1 MDVRQELLR
10 RFAAPLPEYY
20 TRRIVVFEDDQG
32 GFAADV
38 EQMELPGV
46 RILVMREDEWFTL
59 RRQIESDYAA
69 EDILLYCPKT
79 FARCQ
84 DNWLADVFKYSEI
97 FRADYWSLL
106 FEELHI
112 ADGVDMRR
120 YARKVGRFFAS
131 RDRVAKLGALGKD
144 YRSEQELEI
153 GVMSVLCGLK
163 SASLSGVLGAA
174 VLGAHEEE
182 NEKLKAIEK
191 FCGADAFWL
200 LAEKAIGY
208 TGNRDA
214 AELACYLL
222 TSAALLNAPEDAF
235 AGLPGAAAYA
245 QQAYALVSKWLHE
258 DREAMLE
265 TCRAVEERYPVAARL
280 QKLDRAALLR
290 VSVYPCADA
299 LLIRAAL
306 TAFARDGMNVDEVQG
321 MMQAR
326 RELPWWGL
334 YAPYAD
340 ALGALCEMQLF
351 IRAYRDGFHFT
362 DAEEMFAAYAS
373 RLCRMDTAYRHLCA
387 AADRALALGLFAL
400 EDELKAAVQAAER
413 LYKNGCLAPL
423 GVCWSALLA
432 GQTLETALAIV
443 PRQERFYADHVR
455 GEDARTFVIVSD
467 ALRYEVAQELTERLH
482 GRLSGNTVCTAMVGT
497 IPTITPVGMAALL
510 PHKKL
515 TLTEELS
522 VLCDG
527 MRTDA
532 SQREA
537 VLRAACPQSAALE
550 LGVFRRM
557 TRAQRQEIARE
568 AKVVY
573 LYQDVIDRAG
583 ESDGDV
589 FAACETAMSEIEQ
602 AMRMLVSELSAAC
615 IYVTADHGFIY
626 TRSPLEETDKAERE
640 LAAGDV
646 LFEAEVSGYDKEM
659 ESLRGEYD
667 AAQKELMELERKNGD
682 VRLKRTEEIW
692 VEAYDALAKSKED
705 CMTAQTQLEVA
716 AKLAGVTLSGGRLP
730 SGETDETLTAA
741 QKAVDAAQAAQDE
754 AQKKFNSAN
763 RLGISENVINYITQ
777 SRQLNEK
784 LSTTQEKIT
793 ALDVLAQQARQVTAP
808 HDGYIVEINVKAG
821 DSYDGKTAAL
831 VISSESGDA
840 VLRADTSKIEKKI
853 DKGTQV
859 TVKRDSDK
867 TLTKKVTDSGVNE
880 EGKRY
885 IDVKLTDKDI
895 TNLGGGAA
903 LFSAAVEMT
912 ASYRAS
918 SSTTLLPASAVRG
931 SGDSR
936 YVYIVS
942 EESNAL
948 GQRVLKV
955 KKQDVKVLSEVGS
968 TVSIQD
974 DLSRQRVAYMEDR
987 AISDGSEVMVYGE

>member
-1 MDVRQELLR
+1 MKKMAIKGLVTLAAVVALCMFFSGTIKTISTAKVKLVTAKQGKLEEEIKLSGNLTFPETEDVKLAL
-10 RFAAPLPEYY
+10 AS
-20 TRRIVVFEDDQG
+20 DQS
-32 GFAADV
+32 V
-38 EQMELPGV
+38 TIKRV
-46 RILVMREDEWFTL
+46 
-59 RRQIESDYAA
+59 
-69 EDILLYCPKT
+69 
-79 FARCQ
+79 
-84 DNWLADVFKYSEI
+84 
-97 FRADYWSLL
+97 
-106 FEELHI
+106 
-112 ADGVDMRR
+112 
-120 YARKVGRFFAS
+120 
-131 RDRVAKLGALGKD
+131 RVAKG
-144 YRSEQELEI
+144 R
-153 GVMSVLCGLK
+153 
-163 SASLSGVLGAA
+163 
-174 VLGAHEEE
+174 
-182 NEKLKAIEK
+182 
-191 FCGADAFWL
+191 
-200 LAEKAIGY
+200 
-208 TGNRDA
+208 
-214 AELACYLL
+214 
-222 TSAALLNAPEDAF
+222 
-235 AGLPGAAAYA
+235 
-245 QQAYALVSKWLHE
+245 
-258 DREAMLE
+258 
-265 TCRAVEERYPVAARL
+265 
-280 QKLDRAALLR
+280 R
-290 VSVYPCADA
+290 V
-299 LLIRAAL
+299 
-306 TAFARDGMNVDEVQG
+306 
-321 MMQAR
+321 
-326 RELPWWGL
+326 
-334 YAPYAD
+334 
-340 ALGALCEMQLF
+340 
-351 IRAYRDGFHFT
+351 
-362 DAEEMFAAYAS
+362 
-373 RLCRMDTAYRHLCA
+373 
-387 AADRALALGLFAL
+387 
-400 EDELKAAVQAAER
+400 
-413 LYKNGCLAPL
+413 
-423 GVCWSALLA
+423 
-432 GQTLETALAIV
+432 
-443 PRQERFYADHVR
+443 
-455 GEDARTFVIVSD
+455 
-467 ALRYEVAQELTERLH
+467 
-482 GRLSGNTVCTAMVGT
+482 
-497 IPTITPVGMAALL
+497 
-510 PHKKL
+510 
-515 TLTEELS
+515 
-522 VLCDG
+522 
-527 MRTDA
+527 
-532 SQREA
+532 
-537 VLRAACPQSAALE
+537 
-550 LGVFRRM
+550 
-557 TRAQRQEIARE
+557 
-568 AKVVY
+568 
-573 LYQDVIDRAG
+573 
-583 ESDGDV
+583 
-589 FAACETAMSEIEQ
+589 
-602 AMRMLVSELSAAC
+602 
-615 IYVTADHGFIY
+615 
-626 TRSPLEETDKAERE
+626 
-640 LAAGDV
+640 AAGDV

-692 VEAYDALAKSKED
+692 VETYDALAKSKDD

-784 LSTTQEKIT
+784 LATTQEKIT
-793 ALDVLAQQARQVTAP
+793 ALDVMAQQARQVTAP

>member
-1 MDVRQELLR
+1 MKKMAIKGLVTLAAVVALCMFFSGTIKTISTAKVKLVTAKQGKLEEEIKLSGNLTFPQTEDVKLAL
-10 RFAAPLPEYY
+10 AS
-20 TRRIVVFEDDQG
+20 DQS
-32 GFAADV
+32 V
-38 EQMELPGV
+38 TIKRV
-46 RILVMREDEWFTL
+46 
-59 RRQIESDYAA
+59 
-69 EDILLYCPKT
+69 
-79 FARCQ
+79 
-84 DNWLADVFKYSEI
+84 
-97 FRADYWSLL
+97 
-106 FEELHI
+106 
-112 ADGVDMRR
+112 
-120 YARKVGRFFAS
+120 
-131 RDRVAKLGALGKD
+131 RVAKG
-144 YRSEQELEI
+144 R
-153 GVMSVLCGLK
+153 
-163 SASLSGVLGAA
+163 
-174 VLGAHEEE
+174 
-182 NEKLKAIEK
+182 
-191 FCGADAFWL
+191 
-200 LAEKAIGY
+200 
-208 TGNRDA
+208 
-214 AELACYLL
+214 
-222 TSAALLNAPEDAF
+222 
-235 AGLPGAAAYA
+235 
-245 QQAYALVSKWLHE
+245 
-258 DREAMLE
+258 
-265 TCRAVEERYPVAARL
+265 
-280 QKLDRAALLR
+280 R
-290 VSVYPCADA
+290 V
-299 LLIRAAL
+299 
-306 TAFARDGMNVDEVQG
+306 
-321 MMQAR
+321 
-326 RELPWWGL
+326 
-334 YAPYAD
+334 
-340 ALGALCEMQLF
+340 
-351 IRAYRDGFHFT
+351 
-362 DAEEMFAAYAS
+362 
-373 RLCRMDTAYRHLCA
+373 
-387 AADRALALGLFAL
+387 
-400 EDELKAAVQAAER
+400 
-413 LYKNGCLAPL
+413 
-423 GVCWSALLA
+423 
-432 GQTLETALAIV
+432 
-443 PRQERFYADHVR
+443 
-455 GEDARTFVIVSD
+455 
-467 ALRYEVAQELTERLH
+467 
-482 GRLSGNTVCTAMVGT
+482 
-497 IPTITPVGMAALL
+497 
-510 PHKKL
+510 
-515 TLTEELS
+515 
-522 VLCDG
+522 
-527 MRTDA
+527 
-532 SQREA
+532 
-537 VLRAACPQSAALE
+537 
-550 LGVFRRM
+550 
-557 TRAQRQEIARE
+557 
-568 AKVVY
+568 
-573 LYQDVIDRAG
+573 
-583 ESDGDV
+583 
-589 FAACETAMSEIEQ
+589 
-602 AMRMLVSELSAAC
+602 
-615 IYVTADHGFIY
+615 
-626 TRSPLEETDKAERE
+626 
-640 LAAGDV
+640 AAGDV

-692 VEAYDALAKSKED
+692 VETYDALAKSKED

-730 SGETDETLTAA
+730 SGETDETLNAA

-784 LSTTQEKIT
+784 LATTQEKIT

>member
-1 MDVRQELLR
+1 MKKMAIKGLVTLAAVVALCMFFSGTIKTISTAKVKLVTAKQGKLEEEIKLSGNLTFPETEDVKLAL
-10 RFAAPLPEYY
+10 AS
-20 TRRIVVFEDDQG
+20 DQS
-32 GFAADV
+32 V
-38 EQMELPGV
+38 TIKRV
-46 RILVMREDEWFTL
+46 
-59 RRQIESDYAA
+59 
-69 EDILLYCPKT
+69 
-79 FARCQ
+79 
-84 DNWLADVFKYSEI
+84 
-97 FRADYWSLL
+97 
-106 FEELHI
+106 
-112 ADGVDMRR
+112 
-120 YARKVGRFFAS
+120 
-131 RDRVAKLGALGKD
+131 RVAKG
-144 YRSEQELEI
+144 R
-153 GVMSVLCGLK
+153 
-163 SASLSGVLGAA
+163 
-174 VLGAHEEE
+174 
-182 NEKLKAIEK
+182 
-191 FCGADAFWL
+191 
-200 LAEKAIGY
+200 
-208 TGNRDA
+208 
-214 AELACYLL
+214 
-222 TSAALLNAPEDAF
+222 
-235 AGLPGAAAYA
+235 
-245 QQAYALVSKWLHE
+245 
-258 DREAMLE
+258 
-265 TCRAVEERYPVAARL
+265 
-280 QKLDRAALLR
+280 R
-290 VSVYPCADA
+290 V
-299 LLIRAAL
+299 
-306 TAFARDGMNVDEVQG
+306 
-321 MMQAR
+321 
-326 RELPWWGL
+326 
-334 YAPYAD
+334 
-340 ALGALCEMQLF
+340 
-351 IRAYRDGFHFT
+351 
-362 DAEEMFAAYAS
+362 
-373 RLCRMDTAYRHLCA
+373 
-387 AADRALALGLFAL
+387 
-400 EDELKAAVQAAER
+400 
-413 LYKNGCLAPL
+413 
-423 GVCWSALLA
+423 
-432 GQTLETALAIV
+432 
-443 PRQERFYADHVR
+443 
-455 GEDARTFVIVSD
+455 
-467 ALRYEVAQELTERLH
+467 
-482 GRLSGNTVCTAMVGT
+482 
-497 IPTITPVGMAALL
+497 
-510 PHKKL
+510 
-515 TLTEELS
+515 
-522 VLCDG
+522 
-527 MRTDA
+527 
-532 SQREA
+532 
-537 VLRAACPQSAALE
+537 
-550 LGVFRRM
+550 
-557 TRAQRQEIARE
+557 
-568 AKVVY
+568 
-573 LYQDVIDRAG
+573 
-583 ESDGDV
+583 
-589 FAACETAMSEIEQ
+589 
-602 AMRMLVSELSAAC
+602 
-615 IYVTADHGFIY
+615 
-626 TRSPLEETDKAERE
+626 
-640 LAAGDV
+640 AAGDV

-730 SGETDETLTAA
+730 SGAA

-784 LSTTQEKIT
+784 LATTQEKIT

-948 GQRVLKV
+948 GQSVLKV

>member
-1 MDVRQELLR
+1 MKKMAIKGLVTLAAVVALCMFFSGTIKTISTAKVKLVTAKQGKLEEEIKLSGNLTFPETEDVKLAL
-10 RFAAPLPEYY
+10 AS
-20 TRRIVVFEDDQG
+20 DQS
-32 GFAADV
+32 V
-38 EQMELPGV
+38 TIKRV
-46 RILVMREDEWFTL
+46 
-59 RRQIESDYAA
+59 
-69 EDILLYCPKT
+69 
-79 FARCQ
+79 
-84 DNWLADVFKYSEI
+84 
-97 FRADYWSLL
+97 
-106 FEELHI
+106 
-112 ADGVDMRR
+112 
-120 YARKVGRFFAS
+120 
-131 RDRVAKLGALGKD
+131 RVAKG
-144 YRSEQELEI
+144 R
-153 GVMSVLCGLK
+153 
-163 SASLSGVLGAA
+163 
-174 VLGAHEEE
+174 
-182 NEKLKAIEK
+182 
-191 FCGADAFWL
+191 
-200 LAEKAIGY
+200 
-208 TGNRDA
+208 
-214 AELACYLL
+214 
-222 TSAALLNAPEDAF
+222 
-235 AGLPGAAAYA
+235 
-245 QQAYALVSKWLHE
+245 
-258 DREAMLE
+258 
-265 TCRAVEERYPVAARL
+265 
-280 QKLDRAALLR
+280 R
-290 VSVYPCADA
+290 V
-299 LLIRAAL
+299 
-306 TAFARDGMNVDEVQG
+306 
-321 MMQAR
+321 
-326 RELPWWGL
+326 
-334 YAPYAD
+334 
-340 ALGALCEMQLF
+340 
-351 IRAYRDGFHFT
+351 
-362 DAEEMFAAYAS
+362 
-373 RLCRMDTAYRHLCA
+373 
-387 AADRALALGLFAL
+387 
-400 EDELKAAVQAAER
+400 
-413 LYKNGCLAPL
+413 
-423 GVCWSALLA
+423 
-432 GQTLETALAIV
+432 
-443 PRQERFYADHVR
+443 
-455 GEDARTFVIVSD
+455 
-467 ALRYEVAQELTERLH
+467 
-482 GRLSGNTVCTAMVGT
+482 
-497 IPTITPVGMAALL
+497 
-510 PHKKL
+510 
-515 TLTEELS
+515 
-522 VLCDG
+522 
-527 MRTDA
+527 
-532 SQREA
+532 
-537 VLRAACPQSAALE
+537 
-550 LGVFRRM
+550 
-557 TRAQRQEIARE
+557 
-568 AKVVY
+568 
-573 LYQDVIDRAG
+573 
-583 ESDGDV
+583 
-589 FAACETAMSEIEQ
+589 
-602 AMRMLVSELSAAC
+602 
-615 IYVTADHGFIY
+615 
-626 TRSPLEETDKAERE
+626 
-640 LAAGDV
+640 AAGDV

-667 AAQKELMELERKNGD
+667 AAQRELMELERKNGD

-692 VEAYDALAKSKED
+692 VETYDALAESKED

-784 LSTTQEKIT
+784 LATTQEKIT

>member
-1 MDVRQELLR
+1 MKKMAIKGLVTLAAVVALCMFFSGTIKTISTAKVKLVTAKQGKLEEEIKLSGNLTFPETEDVKLAL
-10 RFAAPLPEYY
+10 AS
-20 TRRIVVFEDDQG
+20 DQS
-32 GFAADV
+32 V
-38 EQMELPGV
+38 TIKRV
-46 RILVMREDEWFTL
+46 
-59 RRQIESDYAA
+59 
-69 EDILLYCPKT
+69 
-79 FARCQ
+79 
-84 DNWLADVFKYSEI
+84 
-97 FRADYWSLL
+97 
-106 FEELHI
+106 
-112 ADGVDMRR
+112 
-120 YARKVGRFFAS
+120 
-131 RDRVAKLGALGKD
+131 RVAKG
-144 YRSEQELEI
+144 R
-153 GVMSVLCGLK
+153 
-163 SASLSGVLGAA
+163 
-174 VLGAHEEE
+174 
-182 NEKLKAIEK
+182 
-191 FCGADAFWL
+191 
-200 LAEKAIGY
+200 
-208 TGNRDA
+208 
-214 AELACYLL
+214 
-222 TSAALLNAPEDAF
+222 
-235 AGLPGAAAYA
+235 
-245 QQAYALVSKWLHE
+245 
-258 DREAMLE
+258 
-265 TCRAVEERYPVAARL
+265 
-280 QKLDRAALLR
+280 R
-290 VSVYPCADA
+290 V
-299 LLIRAAL
+299 
-306 TAFARDGMNVDEVQG
+306 
-321 MMQAR
+321 
-326 RELPWWGL
+326 
-334 YAPYAD
+334 
-340 ALGALCEMQLF
+340 
-351 IRAYRDGFHFT
+351 
-362 DAEEMFAAYAS
+362 
-373 RLCRMDTAYRHLCA
+373 
-387 AADRALALGLFAL
+387 
-400 EDELKAAVQAAER
+400 
-413 LYKNGCLAPL
+413 
-423 GVCWSALLA
+423 
-432 GQTLETALAIV
+432 
-443 PRQERFYADHVR
+443 
-455 GEDARTFVIVSD
+455 
-467 ALRYEVAQELTERLH
+467 
-482 GRLSGNTVCTAMVGT
+482 
-497 IPTITPVGMAALL
+497 
-510 PHKKL
+510 
-515 TLTEELS
+515 
-522 VLCDG
+522 
-527 MRTDA
+527 
-532 SQREA
+532 
-537 VLRAACPQSAALE
+537 
-550 LGVFRRM
+550 
-557 TRAQRQEIARE
+557 
-568 AKVVY
+568 
-573 LYQDVIDRAG
+573 
-583 ESDGDV
+583 
-589 FAACETAMSEIEQ
+589 
-602 AMRMLVSELSAAC
+602 
-615 IYVTADHGFIY
+615 
-626 TRSPLEETDKAERE
+626 
-640 LAAGDV
+640 AAGDV

-682 VRLKRTEEIW
+682 VRLKRTEEIL
-692 VEAYDALAKSKED
+692 VEAYDALAKSKDD

-784 LSTTQEKIT
+784 LATTQEKIT
-793 ALDVLAQQARQVTAP
+793 ALDVMAQQARQVTAP

>member
-1 MDVRQELLR
+1 MKKMAIKGLVTLAAVVALCMFFSGTIKTISTAKVKLVTAKQGKLEEEIKLSGNLTFPETEDVKLAL
-10 RFAAPLPEYY
+10 AS
-20 TRRIVVFEDDQG
+20 DQS
-32 GFAADV
+32 V
-38 EQMELPGV
+38 TIKRV
-46 RILVMREDEWFTL
+46 
-59 RRQIESDYAA
+59 
-69 EDILLYCPKT
+69 
-79 FARCQ
+79 
-84 DNWLADVFKYSEI
+84 
-97 FRADYWSLL
+97 
-106 FEELHI
+106 
-112 ADGVDMRR
+112 
-120 YARKVGRFFAS
+120 
-131 RDRVAKLGALGKD
+131 RVAKG
-144 YRSEQELEI
+144 R
-153 GVMSVLCGLK
+153 
-163 SASLSGVLGAA
+163 
-174 VLGAHEEE
+174 
-182 NEKLKAIEK
+182 
-191 FCGADAFWL
+191 
-200 LAEKAIGY
+200 
-208 TGNRDA
+208 
-214 AELACYLL
+214 
-222 TSAALLNAPEDAF
+222 
-235 AGLPGAAAYA
+235 
-245 QQAYALVSKWLHE
+245 
-258 DREAMLE
+258 
-265 TCRAVEERYPVAARL
+265 
-280 QKLDRAALLR
+280 R
-290 VSVYPCADA
+290 V
-299 LLIRAAL
+299 
-306 TAFARDGMNVDEVQG
+306 
-321 MMQAR
+321 
-326 RELPWWGL
+326 
-334 YAPYAD
+334 
-340 ALGALCEMQLF
+340 
-351 IRAYRDGFHFT
+351 
-362 DAEEMFAAYAS
+362 
-373 RLCRMDTAYRHLCA
+373 
-387 AADRALALGLFAL
+387 
-400 EDELKAAVQAAER
+400 
-413 LYKNGCLAPL
+413 
-423 GVCWSALLA
+423 
-432 GQTLETALAIV
+432 
-443 PRQERFYADHVR
+443 
-455 GEDARTFVIVSD
+455 
-467 ALRYEVAQELTERLH
+467 
-482 GRLSGNTVCTAMVGT
+482 
-497 IPTITPVGMAALL
+497 
-510 PHKKL
+510 
-515 TLTEELS
+515 
-522 VLCDG
+522 
-527 MRTDA
+527 
-532 SQREA
+532 
-537 VLRAACPQSAALE
+537 
-550 LGVFRRM
+550 
-557 TRAQRQEIARE
+557 
-568 AKVVY
+568 
-573 LYQDVIDRAG
+573 
-583 ESDGDV
+583 
-589 FAACETAMSEIEQ
+589 
-602 AMRMLVSELSAAC
+602 
-615 IYVTADHGFIY
+615 
-626 TRSPLEETDKAERE
+626 
-640 LAAGDV
+640 AAGDV

-692 VEAYDALAKSKED
+692 VEAYDALAESKDD

-784 LSTTQEKIT
+784 LATTQEKIT

>member
-1 MDVRQELLR
+1 MKKMAIKGLVTLAAVVALCMFFSGTIKTISTAKVKLVTAKQGKLEEEIKLSGNLTFPETEDVKLAL
-10 RFAAPLPEYY
+10 AS
-20 TRRIVVFEDDQG
+20 DQS
-32 GFAADV
+32 V
-38 EQMELPGV
+38 TIKRV
-46 RILVMREDEWFTL
+46 
-59 RRQIESDYAA
+59 
-69 EDILLYCPKT
+69 
-79 FARCQ
+79 
-84 DNWLADVFKYSEI
+84 
-97 FRADYWSLL
+97 
-106 FEELHI
+106 
-112 ADGVDMRR
+112 
-120 YARKVGRFFAS
+120 
-131 RDRVAKLGALGKD
+131 RVAKG
-144 YRSEQELEI
+144 R
-153 GVMSVLCGLK
+153 
-163 SASLSGVLGAA
+163 
-174 VLGAHEEE
+174 
-182 NEKLKAIEK
+182 
-191 FCGADAFWL
+191 
-200 LAEKAIGY
+200 
-208 TGNRDA
+208 
-214 AELACYLL
+214 
-222 TSAALLNAPEDAF
+222 
-235 AGLPGAAAYA
+235 
-245 QQAYALVSKWLHE
+245 
-258 DREAMLE
+258 
-265 TCRAVEERYPVAARL
+265 
-280 QKLDRAALLR
+280 R
-290 VSVYPCADA
+290 V
-299 LLIRAAL
+299 
-306 TAFARDGMNVDEVQG
+306 
-321 MMQAR
+321 
-326 RELPWWGL
+326 
-334 YAPYAD
+334 
-340 ALGALCEMQLF
+340 
-351 IRAYRDGFHFT
+351 
-362 DAEEMFAAYAS
+362 
-373 RLCRMDTAYRHLCA
+373 
-387 AADRALALGLFAL
+387 
-400 EDELKAAVQAAER
+400 
-413 LYKNGCLAPL
+413 
-423 GVCWSALLA
+423 
-432 GQTLETALAIV
+432 
-443 PRQERFYADHVR
+443 
-455 GEDARTFVIVSD
+455 
-467 ALRYEVAQELTERLH
+467 
-482 GRLSGNTVCTAMVGT
+482 
-497 IPTITPVGMAALL
+497 
-510 PHKKL
+510 
-515 TLTEELS
+515 
-522 VLCDG
+522 
-527 MRTDA
+527 
-532 SQREA
+532 
-537 VLRAACPQSAALE
+537 
-550 LGVFRRM
+550 
-557 TRAQRQEIARE
+557 
-568 AKVVY
+568 
-573 LYQDVIDRAG
+573 
-583 ESDGDV
+583 
-589 FAACETAMSEIEQ
+589 
-602 AMRMLVSELSAAC
+602 
-615 IYVTADHGFIY
+615 
-626 TRSPLEETDKAERE
+626 
-640 LAAGDV
+640 AAGDV

-692 VEAYDALAKSKED
+692 VETYDALAKSKED